1 MKLVLIDRDGV
12 INEEVPDYIKSPEQL
27 KIYNEAFEALAL
39 LKQAGFTCVVITNQS
54 VVGRGII
61 SLGQLNEIHKYMCEQ
76 VASNGGEISEVIFCP
91 DAPDNPSNRRKPN
104 AGMLFEAL
112 DKYNATSQETS
123 FIGDA
128 ITDMEAAYKAGCARY
143 LVMTGKGKTSSQNL
157 PLSLM
162 PVTFCENILDA
173 ANKII
178 SLHSSL

>member
-1 MKLVLIDRDGV
+1 MKLILIDRDGV
-12 INEEVPDYIKSPEQL
+12 INEEIPDYIKSPEQL
-27 KIYNEAFEALAL
+27 KIYPEAFEALSL

-61 SLGQLNEIHKYMCEQ
+61 SLEQLHEIHQYMCEQ
-76 VASNGGEISEVIFCP
+76 VELNGGKIAEVIFCP
-91 DAPDNPSNRRKPN
+91 DAPDNSTNRRKPN

-128 ITDMEAAYKAGCARY
+128 ITDMEAAYKANCQRY
-143 LVMTGKGKTSSQNL
+143 LVMTGKGKISAQNL
-157 PLSLM
+157 PLNLM

-173 ANKII
+173 AKKII
-178 SLHSSL
+178 ASYSSL